1 MQYNL
6 KLSYLKPALES
17 IKWRKKM
24 KETKGFEKNN
34 FSTFFQVVELD
45 SYDKIINLLWN
56 KKIHNFFW

>member
-1 MQYNL
+1 
-6 KLSYLKPALES
+6 
-17 IKWRKKM
+17 M